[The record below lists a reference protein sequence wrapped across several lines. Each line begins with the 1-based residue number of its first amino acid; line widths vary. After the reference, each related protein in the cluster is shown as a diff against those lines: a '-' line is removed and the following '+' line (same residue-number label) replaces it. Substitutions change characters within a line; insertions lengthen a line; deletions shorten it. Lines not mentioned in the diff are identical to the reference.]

1 MIWAVSARSSELIQI
16 ERKQVMQLRKQQRGM
31 TFVGLVLTAIL
42 IVFAG
47 MVVIQ
52 AAPTY
57 LEFLTVKKAVDK
69 AATGTTVAEVR
80 NIFDKAATID
90 TITAISSKDL
100 DIGKV
105 AGRVVVS
112 FAYEKDI
119 HLFGPAY
126 LVMRYSGE
134 SK

>member
-1 MIWAVSARSSELIQI
+1 
-16 ERKQVMQLRKQQRGM
+16 MQLRKQQRGM
-31 TFVGLVLTAIL
+31 TFVGLVITAIL

-57 LEFLTVKKAVDK
+57 LEFMTIKKAVDK
-69 AATGTTVAEVR
+69 SASGTTVAEIR
-80 NIFDKAATID
+80 STFDKAATID
-90 TITAISSKDL
+90 SITAISSKDL
-100 DIGKV
+100 QIGKV

-119 HLFGPAY
+119 HLAGPAY
-126 LVMRYSGE
+126 LVMRYAGE

>member
-1 MIWAVSARSSELIQI
+1 
-16 ERKQVMQLRKQQRGM
+16 MQLRKQQRGM

>member
-1 MIWAVSARSSELIQI
+1 
-16 ERKQVMQLRKQQRGM
+16 MQLKKQQRGM
-31 TFVGLVLTAIL
+31 TFVGLVITAIV

-52 AAPTY
+52 AVPTY
-57 LEFLTVKKAVDK
+57 IEFTTVKQAVDR
-69 AATGTTVAEVR
+69 AATGTTVAEIR
-80 NIFDKAATID
+80 STFDKAATINN
-90 TITAISSKDL
+90 ITAITGRDL
-100 DIGKV
+100 EIGKV
-105 AGRVVVS
+105 AGNVVVS

-126 LVMRYSGE
+126 LVMRYQGE